1 VAGRIGQDLQRVPP
15 HAAIMQ
21 RKQKADAMEQKNKD
35 DDNPG
40 KRFENEPGETPSS
53 TEFWFGQKPLPR

>member
-1 VAGRIGQDLQRVPP
+1 
-15 HAAIMQ
+15 MQ